1 MMRENNS
8 RETTNTNIKKNW
20 KNNNNNKNN
29 PNFKSELLES
39 R

>member
-8 RETTNTNIKKNW
+8 REATNTNIKKNW